1 MVSRVRLITLFV
13 PCLLALSS
21 AAQAVVELPQFD
33 DLDLSSD
40 GKHLLMVRAGDDVY
54 DLVVRNIASGKETT
68 LYAGTVEGGLI
79 NWCRW
84 GNTTRVVCSL
94 RYYVPAPRLGQ
105 ITSTRMFAVN
115 IDGSDWLDLIPK
127 AKNRD
132 RWPQVYNP
140 QVQDRVMSWL
150 VDDDESILVQLNR
163 DAHDRPTVY
172 RLNIYTNQMFRVQKP
187 RGMIRRWYATHEGNV
202 RLAIGYKNN
211 RDPQTFAVAGRRL
224 TEFTTPAYESEI
236 PPEPL
241 GFSADEEYVFLRMT
255 NGQDRHGIYRV
266 RLTTGEVVESI
277 YEDPDFD
284 VFGSLIAHPETG
296 EPVGVNYLRHHPT
309 LVLFDERLKTLFED
323 ITAKL
328 PGEHI
333 RLLSSDQ
340 GYQRF
345 VIYNYGGISPRYFL
359 YERATGQ
366 ATLIGKDFPSLADE
380 GIADLKPVAYQSRD
394 GVEIPA
400 YLALPEG
407 EGPHPTI
414 LLPHGGPYARDS
426 AEFDPWVQFMVSRGI
441 AVLKPNYRGSVG
453 YGQVHMQAGYKEW
466 GMRMQ
471 EDLLDGLTWLV
482 DQGHADPDKVCVVG
496 ASYGGYTALVSAY
509 KFSQQVNC
517 AVSLAGISDLE
528 RMVQRLYNF
537 DLAERNRE
545 RIQDDKQLRVN
556 SPILQ
561 VENFAVPVLLLHGT
575 RDTVVRVTQSR
586 RLAEKLRKLG
596 KPHRYVEQ
604 PMGDHFLSMSHQ
616 RRQFFDEMST
626 FLDEH
631 L

>member
-1 MVSRVRLITLFV
+1 MRTKLAV
-13 PCLLALSS
+13 CLLCFGSVNIAHGVS
-21 AAQAVVELPQFD
+21 ELPQYD

-40 GKHLLMVRAGDDVY
+40 GKHLLMVRAGEDVY
-54 DLVVRNIASGKETT
+54 DLVVRNLSTSEETT
-68 LYAGTVEGGLI
+68 LYTGTTEGGLI

-84 GNTTRVVCSL
+84 GNTSRVVCSL
-94 RYYVPAPRLGQ
+94 RYYLPAPRLGQ
-105 ITSTRMFAVN
+105 IASTRMFAVN

-132 RWPQVYNP
+132 RWPQVFNP

-150 VDDDESILVQLNR
+150 VDDPENILVQLNR
-163 DAHDRPTVY
+163 DSHNRPTVY
-172 RLNIYTNQMFRVQKP
+172 RVNIYTNHLSRVQRP
-187 RGMIRRWYATHEGNV
+187 RSMIRRWYATHEGNV
-202 RLAIGYKNN
+202 RLAIGYKHN
-211 RDPQTFAVAGRRL
+211 RDPQTFYVRGRKL
-224 TEFTTPAYESEI
+224 TEFTTPAYKSEI
-236 PPEPL
+236 PPGPL
-241 GFSADEEYVFLRMT
+241 GFSADEQFVFLRMT
-255 NGQDRHGIYRV
+255 NGKDRHGIYRV
-266 RLTTGEVVESI
+266 RLATGEVVESI

-284 VFGSLIAHPETG
+284 VFGGLIAHPETG

-309 LVLFDERLKTLFED
+309 LVLFDARLKALFER
-323 ITAKL
+323 ISTTL

-340 GYQRF
+340 GYEKF
-345 VIYNYGGISPRYFL
+345 IIYNYGGVSPRYFL
-359 YERATGQ
+359 YDRETAS
-366 ATLIGKDFPSLADE
+366 ATLIGKDFPSLADDDVV
-380 GIADLKPVAYQSRD
+380 DLQPVRYASRD

-400 YLALPEG
+400 YMALPKG
-407 EGPHPTI
+407 EGPHPTV

-426 AEFDPWVQFMVSRGI
+426 AEFDPWVQFMVNRGI

-471 EDLLDGLTWLV
+471 EDLLDGLAWMV
-482 DQGHADPDKVCVVG
+482 DQEYAAPERACVVG

-509 KFSQQVNC
+509 KFSQQVSC

-545 RIQDDKQLRVN
+545 RIQEDRQLRVN

-561 VENFAVPVLLLHGT
+561 AEHFSVPVLLLHGT

-586 RLAEKLRKLG
+586 RLAQKLKEFG

-604 PMGDHFLSMSHQ
+604 PMGDHFMSMSHQ
-616 RRQFFDEMST
+616 RRQFFKEMST